1 MMSGILLR
9 SRPFNFSLPIKRS
22 GAAVFV
28 ALLNDESEL
37 PRRTDSGRSFRAW
50 TVFILVGSMLIPSL
64 GCRGFRKN
72 VALPSNDTFEREQ
85 LRIFSDLRLPRRH
98 RLLDE
103 LSARRRDIA
112 DRLLLPMS
120 DEPINVYVFDD
131 ERRFARYLKQ
141 NHPSFPT
148 RRAFFVKNDTD
159 LNVYTHWG
167 EHIGEDLRHEVTH
180 GYLHSVVPN
189 LPLWMDEGLA
199 EYFELPRG
207 ENGFHRQHVYYLT
220 DLVKNDERWRP
231 SLSKLESLNQA
242 PELTQT
248 DYAESWLWIHFLV
261 ETKPEFRSLLQ
272 DQLARIRMK
281 GETEPLSKYLAKMEV
296 TEDDLLTHLGELAK
310 QMKAD
315 E

>member
-1 MMSGILLR
+1 MI
-9 SRPFNFSLPIKRS
+9 
-22 GAAVFV
+22 A
-28 ALLNDESEL
+28 ALL
-37 PRRTDSGRSFRAW
+37 AA
-50 TVFILVGSMLIPSL
+50 LVLTTT
-64 GCRGFRKN
+64 GCRGLSGN
-72 VALPSNDTFEREQ
+72 VELPSTDKFEREQ

-120 DEPINVYVFDD
+120 DEPINVYVFDN
-131 ERRFARYLKQ
+131 EKRFGRYLKQ
-141 NHPSFPT
+141 NHPSFPA

-167 EHIGEDLRHEVTH
+167 DHIGEDLRHEVTH

-220 DLVKNDERWRP
+220 NLVKQDDRWRP
-231 SLSKLESLNQA
+231 SLARLETLDEAGDLSQA
-242 PELTQT
+242 N
-248 DYAESWLWIHFLV
+248 YAESWLWIHFLI
-261 ETKPEFRSLLQ
+261 ETKPKLRTLLQ

-281 GETEPLSKYLAKMEV
+281 GETEPLSKYLSQFEV
-296 TEDDLLTHLGELAK
+296 SDDDLLAHLTQLAN
-310 QMKAD
+310 QMKD
-315 E
+315 SED